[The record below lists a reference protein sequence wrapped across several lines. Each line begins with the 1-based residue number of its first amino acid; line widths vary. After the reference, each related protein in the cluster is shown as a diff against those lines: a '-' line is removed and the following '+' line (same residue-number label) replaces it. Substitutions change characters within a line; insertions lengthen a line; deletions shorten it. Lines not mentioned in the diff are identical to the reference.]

1 MNSSPA
7 AFLGEAEE
15 GKVEVLVKQTDD
27 VSSKDDLDEFQL
39 ETPKSCGIDP
49 RSPSRRS
56 AKSRLGLISVNRGF
70 TVDLLFLSLGAG
82 ISRSPAAVCLSKK
95 CINDQYTFL
104 PIRQPY

>member
-1 MNSSPA
+1 MLWNSSPA

-70 TVDLLFLSLGAG
+70 HSVKLPPPRQGLASPGMFDGQQVGCISLEGRN
-82 ISRSPAAVCLSKK
+82 SW
-95 CINDQYTFL
+95 
-104 PIRQPY
+104 